1 MDISAA
7 IKGRR
12 SIRKYID
19 KDIPK
24 ELLEEI
30 IDEAL
35 WAPSGENRQRSKII
49 VLANEEKNKLLKIFD
64 GTERIIRPR
73 LEKNFKE
80 KIVNL
85 SLQAIKTAGGAPVV
99 LLFYT
104 PTSKSIMKN
113 ENLDVSEAEAK
124 HYYDVLSVAAVVQN
138 LVLSAYSRGLGTCW
152 MTAQKAVEENIAE
165 YTGMVDHEL
174 VSIVSI
180 GYPDQSP
187 AAPPRKSDVVKW
199 LGF

>member
-152 MTAQKAVEENIAE
+152 MTAQKAV
-165 YTGMVDHEL
+165 
-174 VSIVSI
+174 
-180 GYPDQSP
+180 
-187 AAPPRKSDVVKW
+187 
-199 LGF
+199 